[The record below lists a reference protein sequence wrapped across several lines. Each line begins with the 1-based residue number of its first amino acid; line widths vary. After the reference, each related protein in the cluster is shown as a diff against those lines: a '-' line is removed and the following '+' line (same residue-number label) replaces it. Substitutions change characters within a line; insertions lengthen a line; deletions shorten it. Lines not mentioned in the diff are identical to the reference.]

1 MSKSIYEKPQSEIYV
16 IDLGG
21 TLLQGSVEAM
31 NTVNG
36 SWDEDE

>member
-1 MSKSIYEKPQSEIYV
+1 MTKLVYEKPQSEIYV
-16 IDLGG
+16 IDLEG

-36 SWDEDE
+36 SWEEEE